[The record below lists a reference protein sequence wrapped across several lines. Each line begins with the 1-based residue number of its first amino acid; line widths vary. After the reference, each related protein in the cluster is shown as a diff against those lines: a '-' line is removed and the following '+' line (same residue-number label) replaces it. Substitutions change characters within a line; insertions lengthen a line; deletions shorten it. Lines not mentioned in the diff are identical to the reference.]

1 MTKKEEQLYKS
12 GRKNPNGYNIKIPI
26 ILRIRYSKKIVAVVI
41 FVIIFSLIYNILISF
56 NVLSVNDIYS
66 KIDVMNGVERQ
77 DAEFTVY
84 YLDVGQSDCTIIT
97 CDDMTMVIDTGSK
110 FRNIEIK
117 SALFTL
123 GIKQIDYLVITHPH
137 DDHMSNASE
146 IIENYDVKNILMP
159 KISADNQVDS
169 PIYSTLINTIAK
181 YDVNPLS
188 VTSGDNFQLGNA
200 SVQVVAPIKQNKNLN
215 NMSLVLKISYGETAF
230 LFQGDVEKTVEN
242 DVLSNDIDISADVI
256 KIGHHG
262 SNTSTG
268 EKYLENVGPDY
279 AVVSCGPDNNFKHPN
294 KQTIDTLD
302 SKNIKTFITAYHG
315 NIIMTSDGKNI
326 DVFYENKNV

>member
-1 MTKKEEQLYKS
+1 MTKKERKIYKS
-12 GRKNPNGYNIKIPI
+12 GRKNPNGYNSKTPI
-26 ILRIRYSKKIVAVVI
+26 ILRIKYNKKVAAVVNFIIVFSVI
-41 FVIIFSLIYNILISF
+41 FNILISLNAF
-56 NVLSVNDIYS
+56 SVNDIYS
-66 KIDVMNGVERQ
+66 QIEIMGGMERQ
-77 DAEFTVY
+77 DADFAVY
-84 YLDVGQSDCTIIT
+84 FLDVGQSDCTIIT
-97 CDDMTMVIDTGSK
+97 CDDMTMMIDTGSK

-123 GIKQIDYLVITHPH
+123 GIKQIDYLVVTHPH

-146 IIENYDVKNILMP
+146 IIEKFDVKNIIMP
-159 KISADNQVDS
+159 IISVNNQVNS

-181 YDVNPLS
+181 HNVNPMAVS
-188 VTSGDNFQLGNA
+188 SGDNFGFGNA
-200 SVQVVAPIKQNKNLN
+200 NVQVVAPIKQNKNLN
-215 NMSLVLKISYGETAF
+215 NMSLVLKITYDETSF

-242 DVLSNDIDISADVI
+242 DVLSNGIDISADVI

-262 SNTSTG
+262 SNTSSG
-268 EKYLENVGPDY
+268 EEYLENVDPAY
-279 AVVSCGPDNNFKHPN
+279 AVVSCGPDNNFKHPS

-326 DVFYENKNV
+326 DVLYKNKNV